1 MKNNNV
7 LVSADRDVILDPL
20 TALLRSG
27 VEQLIPQAVEAE
39 LEELLGQHSD
49 RRTDDCN
56 AAVARNGHLPERDL
70 ETGLGPVTVKTPKVH
85 SKTEE
90 PVTCLSALVPPY
102 VRKTKSL
109 EGALP
114 SLYFKDLSSGEMGQ
128 TLKVLIVPEAKGLS
142 AITVSRL

>member
-7 LVSADRDVILDPL
+7 LEFAGRDVILDPL
-20 TALLRSG
+20 IALFRSG
-27 VEQLIPQAVEAE
+27 AQQLITQAVEAE

-56 AAVARNGHLPERDL
+56 AAVAPPNGHLPERDL

-90 PVTCLSALVPPY
+90 PVTCLSALVLPY
-102 VRKTKSL
+102 VHKTKSL

-114 SLYFKDLSSGEMGQ
+114 WQYWKGLSGGEMG
-128 TLKVLIVPEAKGLS
+128 
-142 AITVSRL
+142 

>member
-7 LVSADRDVILDPL
+7 LEFAGRDVISGLL

-27 VEQLIPQAVEAE
+27 AQQLIAQPVEAE

-56 AAVARNGHLPERDL
+56 AAVAPNGHLPERDL

-114 SLYFKDLSSGEMGQ
+114 WLYLEGLLGGEMG
-128 TLKVLIVPEAKGLS
+128 
-142 AITVSRL
+142 

>member
-1 MKNNNV
+1 M
-7 LVSADRDVILDPL
+7 I
-20 TALLRSG
+20 TQAL
-27 VEQLIPQAVEAE
+27 EAE

-56 AAVARNGHLPERDL
+56 AAAACNDHLQERDL
-70 ETGLGPVTVKTPKVH
+70 KTGLGPVTVKTPKVH

-114 SLYFKDLSSGEMGQ
+114 WLYLEGLLGGEMG
-128 TLKVLIVPEAKGLS
+128 
-142 AITVSRL
+142 